1 MNIMGNM
8 DDASSSGDNRGARN
22 SSRSIVFPIF
32 GDRENVRGKGGNLA
46 EFEGHTVKENERG
59 EDD

>member
-1 MNIMGNM
+1 MM
-8 DDASSSGDNRGARN
+8 RVHQGARN

-32 GDRENVRGKGGNLA
+32 GDRENVRGKSGNLT